1 MLLAMPPMGT
11 SQQRE
16 AEQVEADLRFAL
28 ERGVIDQPTFNQKLR
43 VARAQVEGGGCLDEL
58 PTCAHGDARRLNL
71 RGQWHTVSHEFPSKS
86 AAQIAVASGQVV
98 HGNNRGEWKYNSHAT
113 GGSKH
118 HMHCNRHVGCRVRLQ
133 FHKLPCSRF
142 VVQVTSNVMHSTE
155 VNQYKRVNSPLTT
168 DQERTCRYYA
178 LHGYTPKECKEALQF
193 EVIRNAGGTVPKKL
207 TGGIEGGHC
216 LPRPSPQPLT
226 HPPPLPQ
233 GSHSCCAG
241 VPNALAYY
249 QRLVQRENG
258 RRASDEINCGMAL
271 ARWEAEM
278 ALPKNVSELR
288 DGQMYAVPMAPT
300 DKPPRGA
307 VAVVCLSQV
316 LWILQLVGKRGWA
329 LHCDGKHGLHKGNW
343 LLMTYGTHTVS
354 FKHNAACKSHSAAIT
369 HTFNPLMYACTFG
382 HEDIDSVL
390 FGCRAIE
397 RVARMCAVGPTLSP
411 APTPPTL
418 SPSSC
423 HT

>member
-28 ERGVIDQPTFNQKLR
+28 ERGVIDQPTFNRKLQ

-155 VNQYKRVNSPLTT
+155 LNQYKRVNSPLTT

-216 LPRPSPQPLT
+216 LP
-226 HPPPLPQ
+226 
-233 GSHSCCAG
+233 
-241 VPNALAYY
+241 
-249 QRLVQRENG
+249 
-258 RRASDEINCGMAL
+258 
-271 ARWEAEM
+271 
-278 ALPKNVSELR
+278 
-288 DGQMYAVPMAPT
+288 
-300 DKPPRGA
+300 
-307 VAVVCLSQV
+307 
-316 LWILQLVGKRGWA
+316 
-329 LHCDGKHGLHKGNW
+329 
-343 LLMTYGTHTVS
+343 
-354 FKHNAACKSHSAAIT
+354 
-369 HTFNPLMYACTFG
+369 
-382 HEDIDSVL
+382 
-390 FGCRAIE
+390 
-397 RVARMCAVGPTLSP
+397 
-411 APTPPTL
+411 
-418 SPSSC
+418 
-423 HT
+423 